1 MEKPLLA
8 FELNFRG
15 KIKSLI
21 KELDPDKVF
30 VFYVAGPGLKSPEE
44 RTIEYLEEVAVDFAK
59 GLAGKKV
66 TVEKKKGLMQ
76 SKTNRSVSR

>member
-1 MEKPLLA
+1 M
-8 FELNFRG
+8 NFRG
-15 KIKSLI
+15 KIKSRTGA
-21 KELDPDKVF
+21 ELDPDNVF
-30 VFYVAGPGLKSPEE
+30 VYYVAGPGLKSPEE

-76 SKTNRSVSR
+76 SKTNTSVSR